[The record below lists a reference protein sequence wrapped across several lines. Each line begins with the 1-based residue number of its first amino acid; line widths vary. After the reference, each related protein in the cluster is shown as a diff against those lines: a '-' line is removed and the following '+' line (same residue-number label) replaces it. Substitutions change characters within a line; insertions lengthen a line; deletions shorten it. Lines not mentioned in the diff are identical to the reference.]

1 MPVRFERKGSLR
13 RLAAKGFLLIVLI
26 AALSGC
32 SIGSELLND
41 HSVEPL
47 QKEATLRVIFLDVGQ
62 GASQLL
68 IAPSGQTLLID
79 AGNNDKE
86 QTMLDYLR
94 KYGITRLDKVIGTHP
109 DADHIGGLDKVI
121 DGTAIGDIY
130 LPKASSNTKTF
141 ESLLKSIQRK
151 GLKVKTAKAGV
162 QFDMGEGVRVK
173 MVAPVKSY
181 SDSNN
186 MSAVVKVTYGSHS
199 FLLTGD
205 AESQSE
211 KDMMASGADLRAD
224 VLLVGHHGSKSSTT
238 LAFLKAVEP
247 RYGIIQVGKD
257 NNYGHPTPTVLQR
270 LKKQGVEVYRN
281 DTQGTIEVDSDGR
294 NLSIRTER

>member
-1 MPVRFERKGSLR
+1 MNLLTKRFQ
-13 RLAAKGFLLIVLI
+13 RLAGKGLLIFSLI
-26 AALSGC
+26 AALCGC
-32 SIGSELLND
+32 SLEPGLLNETAAPPPQGE
-41 HSVEPL
+41 SL
-47 QKEATLRVIFLDVGQ
+47 LRVIFLDVGQ

-68 IAPSGQTLLID
+68 IAPSGKTMLID
-79 AGNNDKE
+79 AGNNDNE
-86 QTMLDYLR
+86 QTMLDYLH
-94 KYGITRLDKVIGTHP
+94 KYGIKRLDTVIGTHP
-109 DADHIGGLDKVI
+109 DADHIGGMDKVI
-121 DGTAIGDIY
+121 DETEVGNIY

-162 QFDMGEGVRVK
+162 QLDLGEGIKIK
-173 MVAPVKSY
+173 MLAPVKSY
-181 SDSNN
+181 EDSNN
-186 MSAVVKVTYGSHS
+186 MSAVVKVTYGKNS

-211 KDMMASGADLRAD
+211 KDMLASGADLCAD

-238 LAFLKAVEP
+238 LAFLKAVKP

-257 NNYGHPTPTVLQR
+257 NNYGHPTQTVLQR

-281 DTQGTIEVDSDGR
+281 DLQGTIEVDSDGTK
-294 NLSIRTER
+294 LTIQTER